1 MEVSAETMYGG
12 SMTTVKLTPGEPA
25 ARDLYWS
32 TTQSELRS
40 AKRSGDLL
48 VLAGAAALLTTLAFN
63 RDRIADL
70 SFWLVLVTLLAGL
83 ISVAAWFVARRKRD
97 IAAARGMI
105 CSQCH
110 YTPHDT
116 EIEEMAVT
124 RHCPRCSAEL

>member
-1 MEVSAETMYGG
+1 
-12 SMTTVKLTPGEPA
+12 MTTVKLTPGEPA

-40 AKRSGDLL
+40 AKRRGDLM

-63 RDRIADL
+63 RDRVADL
-70 SFWLVLVTLLAGL
+70 GFWLVLATLLAGL
-83 ISVAAWFVARRKRD
+83 ISYAAWVVARRKRD

-105 CSQCH
+105 CSQCE

-116 EIEEMAVT
+116 EIEELVET
-124 RHCPRCSAEL
+124 RHCPRCSAEV